1 MTKQPAGIALLPDQ
15 LVLSAIW
22 TWRNEDT
29 PNICLMSES
38 DDEDSDSANVG
49 DSGIFLKRRNVEDLM
64 SRHLSY

>member
-1 MTKQPAGIALLPDQ
+1 
-15 LVLSAIW
+15 
-22 TWRNEDT
+22 
-29 PNICLMSES
+29 MSES